1 MLLGASTARAAS
13 QTAEPGATAKAPET
27 LAGGQVGD
35 PETQP
40 LMGLAAQVQKNAAG
54 SDDGLAFALR
64 LSRTPAVAPPS
75 DSPSSPS
82 GSFANAL
89 AVAGKAV
96 TEVKTRLADELGSG
110 VSAVGMNVLES
121 AAGPATATGG
131 NQPAEPAPMA
141 SSASSAAAPELP
153 SQPSEPVRAVRVQL
167 ATEGNQRVDLTLVER
182 AGTLSVGVRSADSNL
197 TRTLQEH
204 LPDLS
209 ARLADQRYQTELWT
223 PRAES
228 PSASSTPG
236 DSSNRNFE
244 SGGNRQGGQNG
255 NSNPQQQGKQRD
267 DAPEWL
273 PELMASGKTLATR
286 REYLWVQ

>member
-1 MLLGASTARAAS
+1 MLLGAGTARIAS

-27 LAGGQVGD
+27 PD
-35 PETQP
+35 PATQP
-40 LMGLAAQVQKNAAG
+40 LMGLAAQAQKNAG
-54 SDDGLAFALR
+54 SDGGLAFALR

-89 AVAGKAV
+89 QTAAGKAV
-96 TEVKTRLADELGSG
+96 AEMKTRLADDLGSG
-110 VSAVGMNVLES
+110 ASAAGINVLES
-121 AAGPATATGG
+121 AAGPAAATGG
-131 NQPAEPAPMA
+131 SQPAEPEPAA
-141 SSASSAAAPELP
+141 SSATAPELP
-153 SQPSEPVRAVRVQL
+153 SQPSEPLRAVRVQL

-182 AGTLSVGVRSADSNL
+182 AGALSVAVRSADSNL

-209 ARLADQRYQTELWT
+209 ARLTGEHYQTELWT
-223 PRAES
+223 PRAE
-228 PSASSTPG
+228 PPVASSAPG

-273 PELMASGKTLATR
+273 PELMASGKTLPTR